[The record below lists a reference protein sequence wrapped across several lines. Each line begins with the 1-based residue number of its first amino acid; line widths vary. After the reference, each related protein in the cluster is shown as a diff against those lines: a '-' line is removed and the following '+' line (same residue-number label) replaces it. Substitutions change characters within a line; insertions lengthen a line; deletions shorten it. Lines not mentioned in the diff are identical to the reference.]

1 MPTPSSALAGAASA
15 GAALAQPPTLAN
27 IAIPGVNTTTSTKTS
42 TASTPTLA
50 PATTA
55 PYFMAPAQPAPI
67 VGSSSDIRSSIT
79 AAQNKINATKTYL
92 QNSGV
97 TPAAAPTAGT
107 AAIPVGTTR
116 ATTPSGAPT
125 TPSGAPTTPVGATTT
140 PTPFIPNLTQQ
151 KTVNAADLMAGRVDA
166 NGNPI
171 AAQAPSIDAPTNDP
185 EIDLLTKQFNA
196 LSNISKD
203 GSLTPD
209 EQARVDNA
217 ANAVKAQYDALIAKT
232 QRQADLGN
240 AESLV
245 SAGER
250 GGFLNSQIAGTAAL
264 AKTKGNSFVGAGG
277 KLYEIASGYDATIAQ
292 LQAEQIGAV
301 QKAREAETE
310 AIRTGNSKKWQQ
322 AMDMYNAAADL
333 VTKKSQLQRDKV
345 QALKDQLGA
354 KNDDARLALDYQK
367 YQDDK
372 QTKLID
378 NQNTLSKT
386 LAPQLVDLD
395 ENGNVVAADYQTI
408 ASLADESGLDPDILA
423 GSVAAY
429 TDTLRKSGLDERRF
443 VFDKNKYQSDN
454 LLDQKK
460 MQLEERKF
468 QQQTKKD
475 NFDMALKQN
484 EFAQEATN
492 YGLTGDQLKDAV
504 KKGYKSKSDLALY
517 ASQVRQNVAPAT
529 LKEKSAEQRKLES
542 NVISGLDSIATL
554 RHKMETSL
562 GTGKLF
568 DGEYKAQEANLLEVI
583 ANLKTGAAFSEEQEK
598 RYRSLLPSPLRTEST
613 NKENLRLLESQFIN
627 TLGGQEE
634 YKEQKQRTHA
644 DLETFM
650 QFANAEDNAKFQKYK
665 DDLDKKV
672 PLNMSDPDA
681 AERVFEGFKRQQGF
695 NGPLSTGENGSDT
708 SMLGDLSKKY
718 ESSGDP
724 GAIGYDST
732 GGWSYGTYQLAHN
745 NAQRFVQQS
754 PYAQDF
760 ANIPFN
766 SDAFRTKWKEV
777 AKKDPE
783 GFASAQEDYIAQ
795 THFEP
800 LAAKAAKAGLDLSEH
815 SPVLAQVIFS
825 TGVQHGGNTDVVNR
839 AIKKVGADA
848 DDATLIKAIYQERW
862 GGGSQFANSTPQVQ
876 QAVKNRFFGTN
887 GELATALKKLSTA

>member
-1 MPTPSSALAGAASA
+1 MPTSSLLAGAAAA
-15 GAALAQPPTLAN
+15 GVAASQPPTLAN
-27 IAIPGVNTTTSTKTS
+27 VAVPGVNTTTSTKTTTPS
-42 TASTPTLA
+42 TSSPASASTT
-50 PATTA
+50 
-55 PYFMAPAQPAPI
+55 PYFMTPAQPAPI
-67 VGSSSDIRSSIT
+67 VGSSSDIRANIT
-79 AAQNKINATKTYL
+79 AAQNNINATKTYL
-92 QNSGV
+92 QSSGV
-97 TPAAAPTAGT
+97 LPTVAPATGT

-125 TPSGAPTTPVGATTT
+125 TPSGAPTTPVGAATPAT
-140 PTPFIPNLTQQ
+140 PTPFIPNQTPQ

-171 AAQAPSIDAPTNDP
+171 AQAPSINTPANDP

-196 LSNISKD
+196 LTSMAQD
-203 GSLTPD
+203 GTLTPA

-217 ANAVKAQYDALIAKT
+217 AAAVKAQYDALIAKT

-240 AESLV
+240 AEALV

-250 GGFLNSQIAGTAAL
+250 GGFMNTQLAGASAL
-264 AKTKGNSFVGAGG
+264 VKTKGSSFVGEGG

-292 LQAEQIGAV
+292 LQAEQISAV

-333 VTKKSQLQRDKV
+333 VTKKSQLQREKV
-345 QALKDQLGA
+345 DALKTALAA
-354 KNDDARLALDYQK
+354 KNDDARLSLDYQK
-367 YQDDK
+367 YQDEK
-372 QTKLID
+372 QSKLID
-378 NQNTLSKT
+378 NQSTLAKT

-395 ENGNVVAADYQTI
+395 ENGNVIAADYKTI

-429 TDTLRKSGLDERRF
+429 TDTLRKSSLDERRF
-443 VFDKNKYQSDN
+443 VFDQNKYQSDN

-460 MQLEERKF
+460 LQLEERKF
-468 QQQTKKD
+468 NQQTKKD

-517 ASQVRQNVAPAT
+517 ASQIRQNVAPAT
-529 LKEKSAEQRKLES
+529 LKEKSAEQMKLEANTMS
-542 NVISGLDSIATL
+542 ALDSLSTIEY
-554 RHKMETSL
+554 KMKNSF

-568 DGEYKAQEANLLEVI
+568 DGEYKFAESNLVDVLGR
-583 ANLKTGAAFSEEQEK
+583 LRSGGAITEDEEK
-598 RYRSLLPSPLRTEST
+598 RFQSLLPSPKRLEST
-613 NKENLRLLESQFIN
+613 NKENLDRLKSLLIN
-627 TLGGQEE
+627 AMGGQEAYQDQQKRAYSDVRTFTQFGNYGDRE
-634 YKEQKQRTHA
+634 EFHQYFAEAKAKDPSLDEDDPLESAAVFDLFKKEK
-644 DLETFM
+644 
-650 QFANAEDNAKFQKYK
+650 
-665 DDLDKKV
+665 
-672 PLNMSDPDA
+672 
-681 AERVFEGFKRQQGF
+681 GFS
-695 NGPLSTGENGSDT
+695 GPLSTGVNGS
-708 SMLGDLSKKY
+708 LGGLSQKY
-718 ESSGDP
+718 ESLGDP

-754 PYAQDF
+754 PYANDF
-760 ANIPFN
+760 AGITFN

-783 GFASAQEDYIAQ
+783 GFATAQEDYIAT

-800 LAAKAAKAGLDLSEH
+800 LAAKAAKAGLDLSER

-825 TGVQHGGNTDVVNR
+825 TGVQHGANTDVVNR
-839 AIKKVGADA
+839 AIKKVGANA
-848 DDATLIKAIYQERW
+848 DDATLIKAIYNERW
-862 GGGSQFANSTPQVQ
+862 GGGSQFASSTPQVQ
-876 QAVKNRFFGTN
+876 QAVKNRFFGPH